1 MQVSSLRLKL
11 LEKYNLFVSV
21 AILDGMGPIVTNVSN
36 CLAVLIMVFAPNPW
50 NVNANPDGLV
60 IFAINPFVVKDAM
73 KPLDIVPN
81 LVSVGVA
88 WDGLGLIVR
97 LVFLT
102 PDAKMDSVSNLGN
115 VNVLEVIKDGCVIQ
129 NRIPTNIPNIPKL
142 GIPMSLKF

>member
-1 MQVSSLRLKL
+1 MKL

-21 AILDGMGPIVTNVSN
+21 AIRDGMGPIVTNASN
-36 CLAVLIMVFAPNPW
+36 CQAALIMVSVPNPW
-50 NVNANPDGLV
+50 NVNASPDGLD

-88 WDGLGLIVR
+88 WDGLDLTVR

-102 PDAKMDSVSNLGN
+102 PDAKMDSVNNLGN
-115 VNVLEVIKDGCVIQ
+115 ANVLEVIKEDCVIQ
-129 NRIPTNIPNIPKL
+129 NRIPTNILTKL
-142 GIPMSLKF
+142 GILMSLKF